1 MNRVKI
7 GAVLGNSSADSGVLV
22 KQLAKAFGV
31 TQDEVEHVP
40 TKSVAQTEKSI
51 RDFLKLGL
59 QHVVEHCPVVVQELV
74 QEVVRPS
81 VTQAVDGN
89 QLANW
94 VPLVNI
100 GEDTPDT

>member
-1 MNRVKI
+1 M
-7 GAVLGNSSADSGVLV
+7 
-22 KQLAKAFGV
+22 
-31 TQDEVEHVP
+31 
-40 TKSVAQTEKSI
+40 
-51 RDFLKLGL
+51 
-59 QHVVEHCPVVVQELV
+59 EHCPVVVQELV